1 MGSANNGSVDFGVHA
16 LDRLI
21 RDAREAPPPPAQRH
35 APVMLPAHVDAWVQ
49 TSPRPCPDPDVA
61 PFLHGPDALEAADV
75 QIIWRA
81 DLSWDKEKRRDQT
94 ADEWIATVTAA
105 RPVVLEGLPVSVGTA
120 RSWLQ
125 GTGQAEVADVE
136 GLAVESSARE
146 GESPRPALRWG
157 GPDSSQLVEPQE
169 IRPGDKLVVPAAYGG
184 ADSFGWR
191 GDGGGRSVP
200 EVGDACFNLMADA
213 APGGQRRR
221 PIRLRLHPAL
231 LEQLL
236 PVPQNDEEQAE
247 YRRRLVHFAEA
258 VQRVRGSL
266 VQEDGSD
273 PDADLRGL
281 LATVRELVS
290 DDPQMATTVDQ
301 FLQQERLTPT
311 LYPGGIVL
319 TRKVS
324 PGFSGSPRPLPPEV
338 SDLDEG
344 STQDDTSSLTRPVTL
359 NAHLEGVADWAG
371 RFAKGLGE
379 RLTQVVQ
386 RAARLHD
393 LGKADTRFQTMLYGG
408 DPLAA
413 SVGEPLAKSGMDRD
427 DPQAF
432 ERAWRLSGLPLRFR
446 HEFVSVALTRAG
458 QSTLFQGLPKEEQEL
473 VEYLIGVHHGRGR
486 PFVPVT
492 EEREAEP
499 VSLEWD
505 GTCLTASADHGLW
518 SLGAGWTDLFWRLVR
533 RHGYWGLA
541 YLETLLVLADHA
553 RSAEEER
560 QQA

>member
-1 MGSANNGSVDFGVHA
+1 
-16 LDRLI
+16 
-21 RDAREAPPPPAQRH
+21 
-35 APVMLPAHVDAWVQ
+35 
-49 TSPRPCPDPDVA
+49 
-61 PFLHGPDALEAADV
+61 LHGPDALEAADV

-81 DLSWDKEKRRDQT
+81 DLSWDKEKRREQT
-94 ADEWIATVTAA
+94 TDEWIATVTAA

-120 RSWLQ
+120 RSWLH

-136 GLAVESSARE
+136 GLAVESSVPKGA
-146 GESPRPALRWG
+146 SPRPALRWG
-157 GPDSSQLVEPQE
+157 GPDSSQLVDPQE
-169 IRPGDKLVVPAAYGG
+169 IRPGDTLVVPAAYGG

-191 GDGGGRSVP
+191 GNSGGGRFVP
-200 EVGDACFNLMADA
+200 DVADACFNLMADA

-236 PVPQNDEEQAE
+236 PVPQNEEEQAE
-247 YRRRLVHFAEA
+247 QRRRLVHFVETM
-258 VQRVRGSL
+258 QRVRRSM
-266 VQEDGSD
+266 VQEEDSD

-290 DDPQMATTVDQ
+290 DDPLMAATVGQ

-319 TRKVS
+319 TRQVN
-324 PGFSGSPRPLPPEV
+324 PGFSGSPGPLPPEV

-344 STQDDTSSLTRPVTL
+344 TTQDDTSSLTRPVPL
-359 NAHLEGVADWAG
+359 KAHLEGVADWAG
-371 RFAKGLGE
+371 RYARELGE
-379 RLTQVVQ
+379 RLTQVVE
-386 RAARLHD
+386 RAAQLHD
-393 LGKADTRFQTMLYGG
+393 LGKADPRFQTMLYGG

-413 SVGEPLAKSGMDRD
+413 AAGEPLAKSGMDRD

-432 ERAWRLSGLPLRFR
+432 ERAWRQSGLPLRFR
-446 HEFVSVALTRAG
+446 HEFVSVALARAG
-458 QSTLFQGLPKEEQEL
+458 RSVLFQDLPEEDQAL
-473 VEYLIGVHHGRGR
+473 VEYLIGTHHGRGR

-492 EEREAEP
+492 EERETEP

-505 GTCLTASADHGLW
+505 GTRLTASADHGLW